1 MLRLS
6 IQARRFLASEEGMPI
21 MLISYLEMAIRLTK
35 RRFYGV
41 QGTLGTVLIIYADQ
55 VGVLAHPSLK
65 ALFLI

>member
-21 MLISYLEMAIRLTK
+21 MLIFYLEMVIRLTK

-41 QGTLGTVLIIYADQ
+41 QGTLGTV
-55 VGVLAHPSLK
+55 HM
-65 ALFLI
+65 